1 MKKLIMGLLL
11 MIAAVSASAQLK
23 YVPGSFRCLS
33 FQAKNGDMGKGDVTY
48 EYLKA
53 QWPMDDNG
61 SPAALLIVKFRN
73 MLPEESRKFVTYFSA
88 GCNKAAEEFPAV
100 DKHPEA
106 YWLYVTAGDLIEI
119 TFNNPGHGAC
129 KVGPFKLEEKK
140 IYEIVLANEKMQDI
154 SFNSI
159 PGGATV
165 MLDGEYVGVTPC
177 EKKQA
182 TYGKHTVTLTLDG
195 LTKEEEINVSDERA
209 YFDYD
214 MRKTHSMSLS
224 SELEGT
230 LLEVDGKPYGRL
242 PRASVILS
250 YGPHTLVAVQGN
262 IRDTLQLNVNEHSR
276 MSHNFSMK
284 EKKAVAIFAKYG
296 GENVEADIDIN
307 NERLDNCKT
316 PYTVNLPYGMH
327 DISVS
332 YMGRSN
338 SKRFKVGDRTSSIC
352 SIELPGGVTKV
363 KNSEGINTMDSSLGQ
378 KHYWNNVDR
387 KWVIGISAAAVYKN
401 LVDFST
407 IGCQVGIRAR
417 TNFGKS
423 KLGLYTGAFYEY
435 STGVNLMSGEADQHA
450 FYVPAHLN
458 WRASKIFNLSVG
470 IGLNYDE
477 MSFTSGYSGGSTGN
491 LDYYCGQLSLLGEV
505 GCNVQLKKFLL
516 EFQCSYGGNVV
527 VIEGDGGSLLKLS
540 LGLSYA
546 F

>member
-88 GCNKAAEEFPAV
+88 GCNKAAEEFPAA

-140 IYEIVLANEKMQDI
+140 IYEIVLENEKMQDI

-338 SKRFKVGDRTSSIC
+338 SKRFKVGPRSASIC
-352 SIELPGGVTKV
+352 SIELPGSTLSSG
-363 KNSEGINTMDSSLGQ
+363 KNSEISDIR
-378 KHYWNNVDR
+378 KRFWNNMDKR
-387 KWVIGISAAAVYKN
+387 WIIGVAAGIVMT
-401 LVDFST
+401 DST
-407 IGCQVGIRAR
+407 MGVQLGIPVRL
-417 TNFGKS
+417 
-423 KLGLYTGAFYEY
+423 KLGNSIKLSLQTGLFYQYNSPYSENLDYDMMNNVIYLPVHLGYRIGKVFNIEVGLGMEY
-435 STGVNLMSGEADQHA
+435 DMISYN
-450 FYVPAHLN
+450 FLN
-458 WRASKIFNLSVG
+458 
-470 IGLNYDE
+470 
-477 MSFTSGYSGGSTGN
+477 SGGSGYTP
-491 LDYYCGQLSLLGEV
+491 LDYSVSQFGVMGEA
-505 GCNVQLKKFLL
+505 GCNVQLKKFQISFLY
-516 EFQCSYGGNVV
+516 SYRVV
-527 VIEGDGGSLLKLS
+527 SSNDGIGKFS
-540 LGLSYA
+540 LGCAYA

>member
-11 MIAAVSASAQLK
+11 MIAAVSVSAQLK

-88 GCNKAAEEFPAV
+88 GCNKAAEEFPAA

-129 KVGPFKLEEKK
+129 KVGPFKLGEKK
-140 IYEIVLANEKMQDI
+140 IYEIVLENEKMQDI

-182 TYGKHTVTLTLDG
+182 TYGKHTVALTLDG

-338 SKRFKVGDRTSSIC
+338 SKRFKVGPRSASIC
-352 SIELPGGVTKV
+352 SIELPGIHNDVRENDRQEKTYVAKTGKRYWKTPEKRWLFGVTAGYVYKAIDTESFSNLQV
-363 KNSEGINTMDSSLGQ
+363 GARVRPSFGGRLGWGLDTGIYYERGFGDLVCNALYIPIHAVWPVNTPFS
-378 KHYWNNVDR
+378 
-387 KWVIGISAAAVYKN
+387 ISAGLGMQYDSYDYEVSN
-401 LVDFST
+401 LT
-407 IGCQVGIRAR
+407 YG
-417 TNFGKS
+417 
-423 KLGLYTGAFYEY
+423 
-435 STGVNLMSGEADQHA
+435 
-450 FYVPAHLN
+450 
-458 WRASKIFNLSVG
+458 
-470 IGLNYDE
+470 
-477 MSFTSGYSGGSTGN
+477 SGYNYSIDSVSQFA
-491 LDYYCGQLSLLGEV
+491 LMAEL
-505 GCNVQLKKFLL
+505 GCNYQLKKFM
-516 EFQCSYGGNVV
+516 FSFSASYGGG
-527 VIEGDGGSLLKLS
+527 IAGDGDYAITKIS